1 MASVKA
7 KFRLLSASGHEG
19 AVYYQII
26 HERKIRHVS
35 TPYRLSR
42 EEWRACFSMVSQ
54 WQREVLSVR
63 IVSICHLISTDVER
77 IKRIAAE
84 MNRRGVHF
92 TADEMVEEYHQY
104 VRRYSLFNFMQSIIM
119 SLRVRERLRTA
130 ETYAAALASFRRFRN
145 GEDIVIDAINAD
157 IVEDYEA
164 YLKFRG
170 VTPNTTSFYMRIL
183 RAVYNRAVES
193 GAVEQCHPFRHVY
206 TGVGKT
212 AKRALSLSV
221 IRKIKLLDLS
231 ALPQADYARDMFMMS
246 FYFRGMSFIDMAFL
260 RKTDLRCGYITYRR
274 RKTGQTLVIKWTAD
288 MQEILD
294 KYAMNPTEYLLPII
308 ISNGVADRVSYLRA
322 GTHINYQLKKIA
334 VMVGV
339 TVPLTMYCARHSWA
353 SAARA
358 KGVPVSIISEGMGHD
373 SEATTRIYLEAL
385 DTSSVDK
392 ANDKILRSL

>member
-119 SLRVRERLRTA
+119 SLRVRERVRTA

-170 VTPNTTSFYMRIL
+170 APQIPHRSICAYCAPCTIGL
-183 RAVYNRAVES
+183 WRAEPWS
-193 GAVEQCHPFRHVY
+193 
-206 TGVGKT
+206 
-212 AKRALSLSV
+212 
-221 IRKIKLLDLS
+221 S
-231 ALPQADYARDMFMMS
+231 AIHS
-246 FYFRGMSFIDMAFL
+246 GMS
-260 RKTDLRCGYITYRR
+260 T
-274 RKTGQTLVIKWTAD
+274 
-288 MQEILD
+288 
-294 KYAMNPTEYLLPII
+294 
-308 ISNGVADRVSYLRA
+308 
-322 GTHINYQLKKIA
+322 
-334 VMVGV
+334 
-339 TVPLTMYCARHSWA
+339 
-353 SAARA
+353 
-358 KGVPVSIISEGMGHD
+358 PVSGKLPNGPC
-373 SEATTRIYLEAL
+373 RC
-385 DTSSVDK
+385 
-392 ANDKILRSL
+392 R